1 MPWWLASSSPLP
13 SRVFFYGIPTWLLLL
28 ASCIC
33 IFIHDT
39 PGVLALAS
47 VFIGW
52 LVGRLALTTYLI
64 MIYISRHCLKKK
76 GSSILSSLHRQ
87 SGWKELTYRTFCL
100 VAGYRRSF
108 PRDSNPCSSFL
119 EFNLKQLLKILL
131 RPSIL
136 ASLGAGLPCCGWSSS
151 CS

>member
-64 MIYISRHCLKKK
+64 MIYISRHCLEKKDLPSYLLCI
-76 GSSILSSLHRQ
+76 GSR
-87 SGWKELTYRTFCL
+87 GGK
-100 VAGYRRSF
+100 
-108 PRDSNPCSSFL
+108 
-119 EFNLKQLLKILL
+119 NLPIE
-131 RPSIL
+131 PSV
-136 ASLGAGLPCCGWSSS
+136 
-151 CS
+151 